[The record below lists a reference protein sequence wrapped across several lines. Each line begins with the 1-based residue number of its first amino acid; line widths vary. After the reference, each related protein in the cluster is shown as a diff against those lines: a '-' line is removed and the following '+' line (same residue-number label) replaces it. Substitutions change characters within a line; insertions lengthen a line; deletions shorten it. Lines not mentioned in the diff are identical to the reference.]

1 MTKCRFDTN
10 SDAIEYIKVH
20 LCVKISGNWLQI
32 ILKYCRIENL
42 IIYVAC
48 STYHLSPFSYD
59 GTSKNNCDSMRHLY
73 QLTPFPNLK
82 RN

>member
-48 STYHLSPFSYD
+48 PTYHLSPI
-59 GTSKNNCDSMRHLY
+59 
-73 QLTPFPNLK
+73 
-82 RN
+82 

>member
-1 MTKCRFDTN
+1 MTKCRYDTN
-10 SDAIEYIKVH
+10 SDVIEYIKVH

-48 STYHLSPFSYD
+48 STCHLSPI
-59 GTSKNNCDSMRHLY
+59 
-73 QLTPFPNLK
+73 
-82 RN
+82 